1 MVTRPPVGIMPFER
15 IAIFVDGWN
24 FKYATFD
31 SFDMRVDFTKFLDY
45 FRQNSI
51 LLRSY
56 YYTGEWD
63 ASAIEWYIRLTQPE
77 NPEARKKELE
87 DQAQSERNFW
97 RFLNRNGYK
106 VVRKPV
112 RIQRLR
118 DGRISPKADLDL
130 ELAIDMLTLA
140 DKCEKQI
147 LVSGDGDFI
156 PLVEAIQS
164 RGVRV
169 VVVST
174 QHPEAWS
181 KAHFRASD
189 ELLDAADEV
198 ILVEHLRKFIERED
212 RPSGRGYGS

>member
-1 MVTRPPVGIMPFER
+1 MVTRPPVGIVPFER
-15 IAIFVDGWN
+15 IAIFIDGWN

-31 SFDMRVDFTKFLDY
+31 SFGIRVDFTRFLDY
-45 FRQNSI
+45 FRQNAI
-51 LLRSY
+51 LLRAY

-63 ASAIEWYIRLTQPE
+63 TSAIEWYIRVTQPE
-77 NPEARKKELE
+77 DSEAKKKELE
-87 DQAQSERNFW
+87 EQAQSERGFW
-97 RFLNRNGYK
+97 RFLDRNGYK

-112 RIQRLR
+112 RIQRSR
-118 DGRISPKADLDL
+118 DGRVLPKADLDL

-147 LVSGDGDFI
+147 LVSGDGDFV

-174 QHPEAWS
+174 QHPDAWS
-181 KAHFRASD
+181 TAHYRASD
-189 ELLDAADEV
+189 ELLDMADEV
-198 ILVEHLRKFIERED
+198 LAIENLRGFIEREV
-212 RPSGRGYGS
+212 RSGGRG